1 MKSESKHVVALSQV
15 LITMNTRWFVDAPE
29 DTAKERVVLRH
40 LAAGIETKRADA
52 EKRVEIN
59 DLLNGRE
66 IRANLIQPDLVIS
79 N

>member
-1 MKSESKHVVALSQV
+1 MSSRDHRRQVNLS
-15 LITMNTRWFVDAPE
+15 TRWFVDAPE
-29 DTAKERVVLRH
+29 DVAKERVVLRH
-40 LAAGIETKRADA
+40 LAAGIETYRADA
-52 EKRVEIN
+52 EKRVELN